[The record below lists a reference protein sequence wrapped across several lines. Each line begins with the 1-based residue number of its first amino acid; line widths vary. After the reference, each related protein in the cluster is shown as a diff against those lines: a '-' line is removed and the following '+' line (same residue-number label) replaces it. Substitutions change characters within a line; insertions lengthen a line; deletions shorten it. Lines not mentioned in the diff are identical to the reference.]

1 MDGLG
6 EKLLSCASLA
16 PDQNIGLRRAEL
28 LCDPYGLF
36 QGGTSAAN
44 ILKGMFG
51 YKALPVRTGP
61 NGPLLPQD
69 LFHALEGNDASGP
82 FFPPTDTQFSM

>member
-61 NGPLLPQD
+61 NAPSSRRIFSTLWKVMTHRGP
-69 LFHALEGNDASGP
+69 SS
-82 FFPPTDTQFSM
+82 PPTDTQFSM